1 MRISD
6 WSSDVCSSDLI
17 DTGEKDMPPVRS
29 ADERT
34 MLTEMLDWYR
44 DRVVDKV
51 SDLAQHRAIAR
62 PMRSASHIAGLVN
75 HLAVVEDSW
84 FAVRFAG
91 QPAPDVWAAADWD
104 VDPDWEFKEAR
115 TVPLAEVVARSELYC
130 ARDIARASVRTHV
143 H

>member
-1 MRISD
+1 
-6 WSSDVCSSDLI
+6 
-17 DTGEKDMPPVRS
+17 MPPVRS

-62 PMRSASHIAGLVN
+62 TMRSESNIAGLVN

-84 FAVRFAG
+84 FAVCFAC
-91 QPAPDVWAAADWD
+91 QPDPDVRVADAWD
-104 VDPDWEFKEAR
+104 VDPHWALKEAR
-115 TVPLAEVVARSELYC
+115 NVPLHEAVGSYEAFS
-130 ARDIARASVRTHV
+130 ARARA
-143 H
+143 

>member
-1 MRISD
+1 
-6 WSSDVCSSDLI
+6 
-17 DTGEKDMPPVRS
+17 
-29 ADERT
+29 
-34 MLTEMLDWYR
+34 MLDWDR

-62 PMRSASHIAGLVN
+62 PMRSESNIAGLVN

-91 QPAPDVWAAADWD
+91 QPDPDVWAAADWD

-115 TVPLAEVVARSELYC
+115 TVPLAEVVARYEASC
-130 ARDIARASVRTHV
+130 ARSRAITDEHQPDDRSEERRVGQESVSTCRSRWSP
-143 H
+143 

>member
-1 MRISD
+1 MRISN
-6 WSSDVCSSDLI
+6 WSSDVCSSDLNELCVVRSAAERGTPAPI

-62 PMRSASHIAGLVN
+62 PMRSGSN
-75 HLAVVEDSW
+75 
-84 FAVRFAG
+84 
-91 QPAPDVWAAADWD
+91 
-104 VDPDWEFKEAR
+104 
-115 TVPLAEVVARSELYC
+115 RSEE
-130 ARDIARASVRTHV
+130 RRVGKSVSVRV
-143 H
+143 ELGGRLSNKKKKKI